1 MFYLV
6 EFNKDNLFFKKQ
18 MNEDAETMSYNAGYD
33 LDVSGYNKNDGT
45 IYKSDSEYLAWL
57 EKWQNKND
65 RFVAAV
71 VRKSDNKMI
80 GEVCFHPDD
89 TPSGYDLG
97 IVLLASERGKGY
109 SKKIMQLLLNEIK
122 ARNIKKVN
130 HTIPS
135 SRTSAIK
142 CDLACGFVK
151 VGTTTSIK
159 FGEIE
164 KVTILEK
171 KF

>member
-18 MNEDAETMSYNAGYD
+18 INEDAETMAYNAGYD
-33 LDVSGYNKNDGT
+33 IEFSGYNKNDGT
-45 IYKSDSEYLAWL
+45 IHKSDSEYLAWL
-57 EKWQNKND
+57 QKWQNKSD

-109 SKKIMQLLLNEIK
+109 SKQVMQLLLDEIK
-122 ARNIKKVN
+122 SRKIKKVN
-130 HTIPS
+130 HTIPT
-135 SRTSAIK
+135 SRVSAIK

-159 FGEIE
+159 FDKVEE
-164 KVTILEK
+164 VTILEK
-171 KF
+171 TF